1 MTRVLMLLPS
11 GPHVGLKATTYAISQ
26 FFSSQGM
33 RIRIFRPIHQPGVQ
47 QKADPGAMPLSTAT
61 SLYAKGHH
69 ESLMDDIVGQLYAN
83 QDPVDCIIIPGLH
96 QGEDQSVTQAINKKI
111 ALALNASIVIVTSG
125 HDESAD
131 HLTERV
137 ESSQQFISY
146 RGKHRVVGCI
156 INKAKP
162 LIIDSDM
169 QIRHDLKVPLIAMI
183 PWQDELASMR
193 LSDVIAPLQA
203 RIFHDGAENSAR
215 IQRTTLCARG
225 VDNMV
230 DALQPGT
237 LIITASDRSDILLA
251 SATAVANGTAL
262 AGLLL
267 TGGQEPHPAIY
278 RLIQPLIASSL
289 PILLTDYDSFTTT
302 MHLQNMAYH
311 IHDDDH
317 FMKKQ
322 AGNKLAPYFDSK
334 WLDTWLSGQY
344 TPQLTPAAFC
354 YQLAERAKQQPKKI
368 LLPEGEEP
376 RIIEAAIEAYQR
388 QVARPILLGRRQ
400 VILDTVDNM
409 GLKWNEHIIIMDPD
423 EQRVRF
429 IDPLVRMRSHKGM
442 DQHIAAAQLEDPI
455 ILGTMM
461 LAMDEVD
468 GLVAG
473 AITTT
478 ANTIRPALQLIKTT
492 AGTPMVSSCFFMCL
506 PSQVMVYADCAMN
519 PNPDAESLAY
529 IAKATA
535 ASAVQFGLSPV
546 VAMLSYA
553 TGTSGQGIAVDKVVA
568 ATTIIRELS
577 PDLQV
582 DGPLQYDAAI
592 NPSVAAKK
600 APNSPVAGSANILI
614 FPDLNTGNTTY
625 KAVQR
630 STDALCIGP
639 MLQGLRRPVNDLS
652 RGASVEDIL
661 FTIMITAIQA
671 QTNSTSA

>member
-11 GPHVGLKATTYAISQ
+11 GPHVGLKATTYAVAQ
-26 FFSSQGM
+26 FFSSQGV
-33 RIRIFRPIHQPGVQ
+33 RTRIFRPIYQPDIQ
-47 QKADPGAMPLSTAT
+47 QEPDPGAITLSTAT

-69 ESLMDDIVGQLYAN
+69 DSLIDDIVGQLYASKET
-83 QDPVDCIIIPGLH
+83 VDCCIIPGLH
-96 QGEDQSVTQAINKKI
+96 HGEDQSVTQAINKKI

-125 HDESAD
+125 QGTSIQ
-131 HLTERV
+131 HLIERV
-137 ESSQQFISY
+137 DSAKQFISY
-146 RGKHRVVGCI
+146 RGKNRVVGCV
-156 INKAKP
+156 INKALP
-162 LIIDSDM
+162 HIVNNHI
-169 QIRHDLKVPLIAMI
+169 QICNDLTVPLMAIV
-183 PWQDELASMR
+183 PWQDALASMR
-193 LSDVIAPLQA
+193 LCDIIDPLGA
-203 RIFHDGAENSAR
+203 RIFHDAAIESAR
-215 IQRTTLCARG
+215 VQRTTLCARG

-230 DALQPGT
+230 EALQPGT

-251 SATAVANGTAL
+251 SATAVASGTAL

-267 TGGQEPHPAIY
+267 TGGQQPHPAIY

-289 PILLTDYDSFTTT
+289 PILLTDFDSFTTT
-302 MHLQNMAYH
+302 MHIQNMAYH
-311 IHDDDH
+311 IHDDDD
-317 FMKKQ
+317 FMKKL
-322 AGNKLAPYFDSK
+322 AANKLAPYFDSQ

-388 QVARPILLGRRQ
+388 QVAHPILLGRRE
-400 VILDTVDNM
+400 VILDIVENM
-409 GLKWNEHIIIMDPD
+409 GLEWNAHIIIMDPD
-423 EQRVRF
+423 EQRSRF
-429 IDPLVRMRSHKGM
+429 IDPLVRMRAHKGM
-442 DQHIAAAQLEDPI
+442 DQHIAAAQLEDAI
-455 ILGTMM
+455 VLGTMM
-461 LAMDEVD
+461 LALDEVD

-478 ANTIRPALQLIKTT
+478 AHTIRPALQLIKTT
-492 AGTPMVSSCFFMCL
+492 EDSPMVSSLFFMCL
-506 PSQVMVYADCAMN
+506 PNQVMVYADCAMN
-519 PNPDAESLAY
+519 PNPDAEALAY
-529 IAKATA
+529 IARATA
-535 ASAVQFGLSPV
+535 DSAVQFGLSPS

-553 TGTSGQGIAVDKVVA
+553 TGSSGQGVAVDKVIA
-568 ATTIIRELS
+568 ATAKIRKLA
-577 PDLQV
+577 PDLRV

-592 NPSVAAKK
+592 NPNVAAKK
-600 APNSPVAGSANILI
+600 APNSPVAGSANVLI

-652 RGASVEDIL
+652 RGASVDDIV

-671 QTNSTSA
+671 QSNNSST